1 MHDCGHRILTCLKC
15 PGSCLADFDMIQI
28 KAGLPGVSDKC
39 VMPKHSLTRDVAIV
53 FAIKLVVV
61 TAAALFVFSPGQRPK
76 LDAGTIATRLIG
88 TDAGSPQ
95 QRKLER

>member
-1 MHDCGHRILTCLKC
+1 LTCLKYA
-15 PGSCLADFDMIQI
+15 GSRLADFDMIQI
-28 KAGLPGVSDKC
+28 KAGLPSLSDKC
-39 VMPKHSLTRDVAIV
+39 AMSKHSLTRDVVIAIG
-53 FAIKLVVV
+53 IKLVVV

-95 QRKLER
+95 QRKLEP